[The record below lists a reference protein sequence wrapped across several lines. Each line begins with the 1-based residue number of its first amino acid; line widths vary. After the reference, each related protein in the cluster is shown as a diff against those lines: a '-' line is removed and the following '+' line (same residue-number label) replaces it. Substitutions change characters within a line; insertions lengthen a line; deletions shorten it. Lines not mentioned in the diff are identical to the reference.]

1 MGVLVRCL
9 SLSDQNVFPVEFPMG
24 RESEVFSPVE
34 SAIKPRTELIAPM
47 FVMYSHSAMYPE
59 GHHHGIFMVYND
71 FF

>member
-1 MGVLVRCL
+1 
-9 SLSDQNVFPVEFPMG
+9 MG

-47 FVMYSHSAMYPE
+47 FVMCLRGAMYPE
-59 GHHHGIFMVYND
+59 GHHHGIFRVYND